1 MALFTFSRELDPVNA
16 LFRLQEQ
23 LERVF
28 QNPRGLELGLSGRG
42 VHPPVNLFRE
52 NGDVVIRLEV
62 PGFAPEDLAVET
74 RGQSLVVSGK
84 RAEQPAAEGAY
95 HRRERF
101 SGEFS
106 RSIQLPRDVDPSQA
120 VASCK
125 HGVLTLRVPARAEVK
140 PRQIAV
146 TTEVK

>member
-16 LFRLQEQ
+16 LFRLQEE

-28 QNPRGLELGLSGRG
+28 QNPRGLDLGLSGRG
-42 VHPPVNLFRE
+42 VHPPVNVFRS
-52 NGDVVIRLEV
+52 GDDVVIRVEV
-62 PGFAPEDLAVET
+62 PGFAPEDLSIES
-74 RGQSLVVSGK
+74 RGQTLSVTGK
-84 RAEQPAAEGAY
+84 RTEEPAEGAY

-106 RSIQLPRDVDPSQA
+106 RSLQLPRDVDPSQA

-125 HGVLTLRVPARAEVK
+125 HGVLTVRVPARAETK

-146 TTEVK
+146 TAS

>member
-16 LFRLQEQ
+16 LFRLQNE

-28 QNPRGLELGLSGRG
+28 QNPRGLDLGLSGRG
-42 VHPPVNLFRE
+42 VHPPVNLFRQ
-52 NGDVVIRLEV
+52 NGDVVIRIEV
-62 PGFAPEDLAVET
+62 PGFAPEDLSLES
-74 RGQSLVVSGK
+74 RGQTLSVSGK
-84 RAEQPAAEGAY
+84 RSEEHAAEGAF

-101 SGEFS
+101 AGEFS

-120 VASCK
+120 AASAK
-125 HGVLTLRVPARAEVK
+125 HGVLTVRVPARAETK

-146 TTEVK
+146 SAK

>member
-16 LFRLQEQ
+16 LFRLQNE

-28 QNPRGLELGLSGRG
+28 QSPRGHDLGLLGRG
-42 VHPPVNLFRE
+42 VHPPVNLFRQ
-52 NGDVVIRLEV
+52 NGDVVIRIEV
-62 PGFAPEDLAVET
+62 PGFASEDLSIES
-74 RGQSLVVSGK
+74 RGQTLSVSGK
-84 RAEQPAAEGAY
+84 RSEEPAAEGAY

-101 SGEFS
+101 TGEFS

-125 HGVLTLRVPARAEVK
+125 HGVLTVRVPERAEVK

-146 TTEVK
+146 TSK

>member
-16 LFRLQEQ
+16 LFRLQEE

-28 QNPRGLELGLSGRG
+28 QNPRGVDLGPSGRG
-42 VHPPVNLFRE
+42 VHPPVNLFRS
-52 NGDVVIRLEV
+52 GDDVVIRLEV
-62 PGFAPEDLAVET
+62 PGFAPEDLSIES
-74 RGQSLVVSGK
+74 RGQTLSVSGK
-84 RAEQPAAEGAY
+84 RAQEPAAEGAY

-101 SGEFS
+101 AGEFS

-120 VASCK
+120 AATCK
-125 HGVLTLRVPARAEVK
+125 HGVLTVRVPARAEVK

-146 TTEVK
+146 TAS

>member
-16 LFRLQEQ
+16 LFRLQNE

-28 QNPRGLELGLSGRG
+28 QNPRGLDLGVSGQG

-52 NGDVVIRLEV
+52 GGDVVIRLEV
-62 PGFAPEDLAVET
+62 PGFAPEDLSLES
-74 RGQSLVVSGK
+74 RGQTLSVSGK
-84 RAEQPAAEGAY
+84 RPEEPAAQGAY

-101 SGEFS
+101 AGEFS

-120 VASCK
+120 TASAK
-125 HGVLTLRVPARAEVK
+125 HGVLTVRVPARAEVK

-146 TTEVK
+146 TAK

>member
-16 LFRLQEQ
+16 LFRLQNE

-28 QNPRGLELGLSGRG
+28 QSPRGLDLGLLGRG
-42 VHPPVNLFRE
+42 VHPPVNLFRQE
-52 NGDVVIRLEV
+52 QDVVIRIEV
-62 PGFAPEDLAVET
+62 PGFAPEDLSIES
-74 RGQSLVVSGK
+74 RGQTLSVSGK
-84 RAEQPAAEGAY
+84 RSEEPAAEGAY

-101 SGEFS
+101 AGEFS
-106 RSIQLPRDVDPSQA
+106 RSIQLPRDVEPSQA

-125 HGVLTLRVPARAEVK
+125 HGVLTVRVPARAEVK

-146 TTEVK
+146 TSK